1 MWGLGNLQIKNSHPR
16 QSHILTALQV
26 LDPLAP
32 QGPCLISGPPLC
44 SERLPGLLSSPSQ
57 LPKRE
62 SQGGRRKMAE
72 EQDGE
77 TTFSPTNSSKEQL
90 NGEQSSQN
98 NF

>member
-44 SERLPGLLSSPSQ
+44 SERLPGPSLKPLPTSKKRKSGWQEEDGGGTGRGDHFLSY
-57 LPKRE
+57 KFIERTIE
-62 SQGGRRKMAE
+62 R
-72 EQDGE
+72 
-77 TTFSPTNSSKEQL
+77 
-90 NGEQSSQN
+90 
-98 NF
+98 